1 MENLYY
7 WGFHYCQLQTFKTT
21 EFVSPSTQELGRSL
35 QIIGLYIFQFSK
47 HAEITFPILSEIM
60 WARNIP

>member
-1 MENLYY
+1 MEELCY
-7 WGFHYCQLQTFKTT
+7 WGFHYCQLQTFKTAG
-21 EFVSPSTQELGRSL
+21 FVSPSTQELERCL
-35 QIIGLYIFQFSK
+35 QIIGLYIFYFPK